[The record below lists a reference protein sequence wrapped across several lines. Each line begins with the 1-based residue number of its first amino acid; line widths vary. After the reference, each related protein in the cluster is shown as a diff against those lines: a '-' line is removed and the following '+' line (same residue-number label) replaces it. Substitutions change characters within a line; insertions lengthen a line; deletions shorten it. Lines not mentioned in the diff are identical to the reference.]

1 MEEPTKQVID
11 VISFG
16 TVIGTVS
23 AILPPV
29 SALFTIIWVGIRIW
43 ETDTVQ
49 ELTGRKRRRDEKGR
63 FVKDDTNT
71 STVRADSRVG
81 KDMDEQSP

>member
-1 MEEPTKQVID
+1 MEESTKQVID

-23 AILPPV
+23 AILPPL
-29 SALFTIIWVGIRIW
+29 SALFTIVWVGIRIW

-49 ELTGRKRRRDEKGR
+49 ELVGRKRRRDDKGR
-63 FVKDDTNT
+63 FVKDD
-71 STVRADSRVG
+71 D
-81 KDMDEQSP
+81 

>member
-23 AILPPV
+23 AILPPL
-29 SALFTIIWVGIRIW
+29 SALFTIVWVGIRIW

-49 ELTGRKRRRDEKGR
+49 ELAGRKRRRDEKGR
-63 FVKDDTNT
+63 FVKDD
-71 STVRADSRVG
+71 D
-81 KDMDEQSP
+81 

>member
-23 AILPPV
+23 AILPPL
-29 SALFTIIWVGIRIW
+29 SALFTIIWVGISIW

-49 ELTGRKRRRDEKGR
+49 ELTGRKRRRDDKGR
-63 FVKDDTNT
+63 FVKDD
-71 STVRADSRVG
+71 D
-81 KDMDEQSP
+81 

>member
-23 AILPPV
+23 AILPPL
-29 SALFTIIWVGIRIW
+29 SALFTIGWGGIRIW
-43 ETDTVQ
+43 VTDTVQ
-49 ELTGRKRRRDEKGR
+49 ALVGRKRRRAEKGR
-63 FVKDDTNT
+63 FIKDED
-71 STVRADSRVG
+71 
-81 KDMDEQSP
+81 

>member
-23 AILPPV
+23 AILPPL

-49 ELTGRKRRRDEKGR
+49 ALTGRKQKRDDKGR
-63 FVKDDTNT
+63 FVKDD
-71 STVRADSRVG
+71 D
-81 KDMDEQSP
+81 

>member
-1 MEEPTKQVID
+1 MEESTTQVID

-16 TVIGTVS
+16 TVLGTIS
-23 AILPPV
+23 AILPPL

-49 ELTGRKRRRDEKGR
+49 ELLGRKRRRDEKGR
-63 FVKDDTNT
+63 FVKDDN
-71 STVRADSRVG
+71 
-81 KDMDEQSP
+81 

>member
-23 AILPPV
+23 AILPPL
-29 SALFTIIWVGIRIW
+29 SALFTIVWVGIRIW

-49 ELTGRKRRRDEKGR
+49 ELAGRKRRRDDKGR
-63 FVKDDTNT
+63 FVKDD
-71 STVRADSRVG
+71 D
-81 KDMDEQSP
+81 

>member
-23 AILPPV
+23 AILPPL

-49 ELTGRKRRRDEKGR
+49 ELIGRKQKRDDKGR
-63 FVKDDTNT
+63 FVKDD
-71 STVRADSRVG
+71 D
-81 KDMDEQSP
+81 

>member
-1 MEEPTKQVID
+1 MEESTKQVID

-16 TVIGTVS
+16 TVLGTIS
-23 AILPPV
+23 AILPPL

-49 ELTGRKRRRDEKGR
+49 ELLGRKRRRDKKGR
-63 FVKDDTNT
+63 FVKDD
-71 STVRADSRVG
+71 D
-81 KDMDEQSP
+81 

>member
-11 VISFG
+11 VLSFG

-23 AILPPV
+23 AILPPL

-43 ETDTVQ
+43 ETETVQ
-49 ELTGRKRRRDEKGR
+49 SALGRKRKRDKKGR
-63 FVKDDTNT
+63 FVKEDD
-71 STVRADSRVG
+71 
-81 KDMDEQSP
+81 

>member
-16 TVIGTVS
+16 TVLGTIS
-23 AILPPV
+23 AILPPL
-29 SALFTIIWVGIRIW
+29 SALFTIIWVSIRIW

-49 ELTGRKRRRDEKGR
+49 ELIGQKQKRDDKGR
-63 FVKDDTNT
+63 FVKDD
-71 STVRADSRVG
+71 D
-81 KDMDEQSP
+81 

>member
-23 AILPPV
+23 AILPPL

-49 ELTGRKRRRDEKGR
+49 ELVGRKQKRDDKGR
-63 FVKDDTNT
+63 FVKDD
-71 STVRADSRVG
+71 D
-81 KDMDEQSP
+81 